1 MSEQRFKLD
10 ADERKA
16 MMQNIKFHGFG
27 NAVALDIIEA
37 FEFIM
42 SERWVSDDE
51 IEKEVHGKYD
61 WFTEPMVIKW
71 CAWMRSR
78 IFKNNQE

>member
-27 NAVALDIIEA
+27 YAVALDIIEA
-37 FEFIM
+37 FESIM
-42 SERWVSDDE
+42 SERWVSDKEIDE
-51 IEKEVHGKYD
+51 VIIDDCD
-61 WFTEPMVIKW
+61 WQGIDDARKFAE
-71 CAWMRSR
+71 WMRSR
-78 IFKNNQE
+78 IFKTVQE